1 MELYQK
7 FKAWS
12 RGKQIGAGVVLVHF
26 VCVLALVVH
35 HWMAGHPPP
44 RRMAVRTRQV
54 ASVVAQSVAPSAPK
68 SVASPAAPSK
78 APAKKPA
85 PAAAKPKAK
94 TIQST
99 PSKPVKTEPLVVAP
113 PVTKA
118 VLAVPMLIEP
128 SPTLEIQEAEPT
140 YEELLIATF
149 QNALDLPEIGEVRA
163 CLEIDRMGRL
173 VSCII
178 LETKSRKNGE
188 FLKNRLPDLLF
199 PCFNGAD
206 LQSFTVTFR
215 NVETR

>member
-12 RGKQIGAGVVLVHF
+12 RGKQIGAVVVLAHF
-26 VCVLALVVH
+26 LCVSALVVH
-35 HWMAGHPPP
+35 HWVAGHPPP

-54 ASVVAQSVAPSAPK
+54 ASVVAPTAPK
-68 SVASPAAPSK
+68 SVSRSV
-78 APAKKPA
+78 APAKAPPKKSA
-85 PAAAKPKAK
+85 PAATKPQAK

-128 SPTLEIQEAEPT
+128 SPALESQEAEPS

-163 CLEIDRMGRL
+163 RLEIDRMGHL